1 MTQPRQPR
9 LRYDHVRM
17 LLAAKARQMLEG
29 GRAQHEYAVYA
40 RDQHA
45 EGLTRDRSHVI
56 PTYHECFLYIVL
68 YMSTYTT

>member
-17 LLAAKARQMLEG
+17 LLAAKARQMLKG

-45 EGLTRDRSHVI
+45 EGPIACNS
-56 PTYHECFLYIVL
+56 YI
-68 YMSTYTT
+68 S